1 MSATA
6 ELQRQILALAP
17 LDRVALAGML
27 QRDPS
32 VRDKSYQDCPIGQDA
47 HAYLVNKRKR
57 LTDTSFRDYE
67 STLDKFCRRFADLQ
81 LRDLEPPVGT
91 RRIEEFMD
99 DQWGNGSP
107 RAYNKHLSILR
118 DFFKFQVLRGELHGD
133 PTLPIE
139 RAKARGVYRTTFTPD
154 QRRAILAAQE
164 SLRDRIALRLLLD
177 YALRKGS
184 LKAVQFKHFDHVRKR
199 LTIFAKGGK
208 VRNVPIPDP
217 GFWDDLGRLIV
228 ETQAQPGWFLLPTD
242 RGNQHREVLVHDKPK
257 GDHGM
262 HNWWY
267 RCLARAGVVAEGQ
280 SSGERMHKARHS
292 AGQRLLDHTGNL
304 KAVQQLLGH
313 ASISTT
319 GDTYVDWDESQLAA
333 SLESL
338 LDRERED

>member
-1 MSATA
+1 VSAVA
-6 ELQRQILALAP
+6 EHRLTLAEAQRMIDAA
-17 LDRVALAGML
+17 
-27 QRDPS
+27 
-32 VRDKSYQDCPIGQDA
+32 VRDKSYLLEPLGEEVG
-47 HAYLVNKRKR
+47 AYLRNKRKR
-57 LTDTSFRDYE
+57 LTDSSYRDYE
-67 STLDKFCRRFADLQ
+67 STLDKFARHFAFVADLK
-81 LRDLEPPVGT
+81 DLEPPVGT
-91 RRIEEFMD
+91 QRLEEFMD
-99 DQWGNGSP
+99 RQWGDGSP

-154 QRRAILAAQE
+154 QTRGILAAQE
-164 SLRDRIALRLLLD
+164 SLRDRVALRLLLD

-217 GFWDDLGRLIV
+217 AFWHDLERLILDT
-228 ETQAQPGWFLLPTD
+228 EAQPGWFLLPTD
-242 RGNQHREVLVHDKPK
+242 RGNQHREVLDHEKPK

-262 HNWWY
+262 HKWWY
-267 RCLARAGVVAEGQ
+267 RCLERAGVVATGQ
-280 SSGERMHKARHS
+280 TRGEHMHKARHS

-319 GDTYVDWDESQLAA
+319 GDVYVDWSEQQLAA
-333 SLESL
+333 SLESM
-338 LDRERED
+338 LDHERGDES